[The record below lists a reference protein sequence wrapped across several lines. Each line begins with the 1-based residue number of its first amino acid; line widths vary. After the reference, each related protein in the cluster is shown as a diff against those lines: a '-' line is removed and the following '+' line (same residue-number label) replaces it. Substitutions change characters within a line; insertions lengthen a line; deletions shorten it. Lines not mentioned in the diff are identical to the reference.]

1 MVAADGAVGRQF
13 HLEIADGLQRRTG
26 VERLAVR
33 LRVLV
38 VQVGLL
44 HEPPS
49 RRRLVRVG
57 AIAKPVSK
65 HVGLLVTQQERQ
77 PWRVQPL
84 VESRKRGARGVTR
97 QQRAFVPGVGRTHV
111 VQPHGEPQNVLE
123 RVDVALFLFLLF
135 LDVAKPVATLVAHFP
150 VFGSGAT
157 LVVDLLQVGHLVVE
171 VLQVGL
177 RVEADVA
184 AVLNRVAEGVLR
196 KRRTVPAERALVAR
210 VQADPIGQREFVKR
224 ELVRPVDLVVVGRE
238 FTALHEA
245 GLYRIPVVVVCVGV
259 VHLAGDFAGIFQHE
273 RLGTSLVI
281 ELQRLGQI
289 VLDRV
294 VPVPVPRFDHLRD
307 DDGLQPQPRVQHL
320 HVVAHLAHLVHA
332 LHLVGRRDLLG
343 QEVKVEVLDELQVL
357 GVPQEAHL
365 RERLTL
371 FGARLPVVIEGTA
384 VLHVAEVVRV
394 DVLAV
399 LLVVAVV
406 RREVGR
412 ADHGE
417 QSSAT
422 AVASAASALGTATA
436 ARILATRITSTGVTA
451 VLALA
456 RVVLPTGIPVFGSS
470 ALAHLRGDLHVGEVD
485 ASDLVD
491 RAGVALARADGVQ
504 VVGVVDQ
511 IGDRGQIRG
520 LHIRRQRV
528 KLWRARLVAV
538 AQIHG
543 QGHAQ
548 LLRQQFAQLD
558 CAVGVQALHGLTL
571 AFLHP
576 FLKSTPAWHGHVGG
590 HADVRQIGQR
600 RVGLR
605 HRRPATFLV
614 EARQAKLVHPQFRAF
629 RLAVV
634 AGPERLLQILVR
646 VPDAD
651 HDGHHIG
658 QRGVALHRK
667 TLAVVHHRVHA
678 RG

>member
-1 MVAADGAVGRQF
+1 M
-13 HLEIADGLQRRTG
+13 
-26 VERLAVR
+26 
-33 LRVLV
+33 
-38 VQVGLL
+38 
-44 HEPPS
+44 
-49 RRRLVRVG
+49 
-57 AIAKPVSK
+57 
-65 HVGLLVTQQERQ
+65 
-77 PWRVQPL
+77 
-84 VESRKRGARGVTR
+84 
-97 QQRAFVPGVGRTHV
+97 
-111 VQPHGEPQNVLE
+111 QPHGEPQNVLE

-135 LDVAKPVATLVAHFP
+135 LDVAEPVATFVAHFA
-150 VFGSGAT
+150 VLGSWAA

-224 ELVRPVDLVVVGRE
+224 KLVRPVDLVVVGCE

-245 GLYRIPVVVVCVGV
+245 GFHRIPVVFVSVGI

-273 RLGTSLVI
+273 RLGTALVI

-365 RERLTL
+365 RERLAL
-371 FGARLPVVIEGTA
+371 FGTGLPVVIEGTT

-417 QSSAT
+417 QSAAAAVAAAAT
-422 AVASAASALGTATA
+422 ALGPATA
-436 ARILATRITSTGVTA
+436 ARVLAARVTSTGVTA

-456 RVVLPTGIPVFGSS
+456 CVVLPTGIPVFGSPT
-470 ALAHLRGDLHVGEVD
+470 LAHLWGNLHVGEVD

-491 RAGVALARADGVQ
+491 RAGVALARTDGVQ

-511 IGDRGQIRG
+511 IGNRGQIRG

-528 KLWRARLVAV
+528 ELRRARLVAV

-543 QGHAQ
+543 QGHPQ
-548 LLRQQFAQLD
+548 FFWQQFAQLNR
-558 CAVGVQALHGLTL
+558 AVGVEPLHGLPL
-571 AFLHP
+571 AFLHTL
-576 FLKSTPAWHGHVGG
+576 LKSTPARHGHVGRDA
-590 HADVRQIGQR
+590 HVRQIRQR

-605 HRRPATFLV
+605 HGGPAALLV
-614 EARQAKLVHPQFRAF
+614 EARQAQFVHPHLRAL

-634 AGPERLLQILVR
+634 AGPQRLLQILVR

-651 HDGHHIG
+651 HDGHHVG
-658 QRGVALHRK
+658 QRGVALHRQ
-667 TLAVVHHRVHA
+667 TLAVVHHGIHA